1 MDFANIASCLDFH
14 LLALYEYAFSDN
26 NRYSHGC
33 ILDQYIHQIKLQFYH
48 SFRYLHRNKKL
59 SRASNL
65 CYQYTSCL
73 IKVISLD
80 TVSSI
85 VPITHDIV
93 YCLHL
98 ILLCS
103 SFQCLFNIRN
113 LFLLFDIIASN
124 PVTWISL
131 LEVIASRFIATF
143 ICLNKQSLQ

>member
-26 NRYSHGC
+26 NRYGC

-80 TVSSI
+80 TVLSI
-85 VPITHDIV
+85 VPITHDVV

-98 ILLCS
+98 ILLYS

-124 PVTWISL
+124 PVTWVSL

-143 ICLNKQSLQ
+143 ICLNKQST